1 MNTGTKET
9 KLPENIES
17 IKINFDGGRFYV
29 SINGEDFY
37 INRMA
42 GNDFSLEITK
52 NETTF
57 EDFDY

>member
-1 MNTGTKET
+1 MNTETKET

-17 IKINFDGGRFYV
+17 IKVNYDGGRFYV

-37 INRMA
+37 INRMD

>member
-1 MNTGTKET
+1 MNTEVHET
-9 KLPENIES
+9 KLPYTIES
-17 IKINFDGGRFYV
+17 IKVNFDGGRFYV

-52 NETTF
+52 TETTF
-57 EDFDY
+57 TDFD

>member
-1 MNTGTKET
+1 MNVETKET

-52 NETTF
+52 TETTF
-57 EDFDY
+57 TDFDY

>member
-1 MNTGTKET
+1 MDTETKET

>member
-1 MNTGTKET
+1 MNTETKET

-17 IKINFDGGRFYV
+17 IKVNYDGGRFYV

>member
-1 MNTGTKET
+1 MNTETKET